1 MNTSLN
7 MLIPPPVA
15 LLIGIALIYAL
26 SIHLPATNVDLPGD
40 AWIAGLL
47 FVAGLGLMLAAAWAL
62 QRAHTTINPIWP
74 DHARHLVT
82 SGIFRFSRNP
92 IYLGDSLI
100 LLGMVFW
107 FGNWLGIAVV
117 ALFVL
122 FIDRFQVRAEE
133 RALTRLFGE
142 GYREYLSRTKRW
154 L

>member
-1 MNTSLN
+1 MNTRIN

-26 SIHLPATNVDLPGD
+26 SIHLPATNIDLPGD

-47 FVAGLGLMLAAAWAL
+47 FVAGLGLMLAAARAL

-74 DHARHLVT
+74 DHAKHLVT

-92 IYLGDSLI
+92 IYLGDSVI

-142 GYREYLSRTKRW
+142 GYREYLSRTRRW
-154 L
+154 F